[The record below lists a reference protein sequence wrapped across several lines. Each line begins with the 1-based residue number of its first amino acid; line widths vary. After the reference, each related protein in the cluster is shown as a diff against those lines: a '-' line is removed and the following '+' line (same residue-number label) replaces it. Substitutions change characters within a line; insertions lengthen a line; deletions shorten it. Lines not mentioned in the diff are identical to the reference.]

1 MPRKKEV
8 EEQIDVVKKE
18 RKETFATRWFKDYA
32 VDNREEMK
40 ICCDITARQ
49 ADEMFRMKL
58 KTGNTEMFAVVYY
71 ATFITIL
78 EFLASKQKSS
88 VYNDFSIEICNSIN
102 IGYTNDTSDEN
113 EKIGNFMPIIEH
125 INVNRNII
133 DDMPIDDPNASA
145 ANLTKWMVTNSKKGA
160 EYYLDISNK
169 AYAKLEQEYHT
180 RLRIESAVI
189 PLFCIFNDA
198 IVNVLKQKYKE
209 LQGSNSVSEVKMNVF
224 GLYTIFYSF
233 DEETSQESI
242 EYQPSIRCK
251 LALKNDENAFHET

>member
-32 VDNREEMK
+32 VNNRQEMK

-49 ADEMFRMKL
+49 AEEQFRMKL
-58 KTGNTEMFAVVYY
+58 ATGNTEMYAVVYY

-78 EFLASKQKSS
+78 EFLASKQKSR
-88 VYNDFSIEICNSIN
+88 VYNDFSIEICKSIN
-102 IGYTNDTSDEN
+102 IGYTNDTSEEN

-125 INVNRNII
+125 ISVNRNII
-133 DDMPIDDPNASA
+133 DDLPADDANASA
-145 ANLTKWMVTNSKKGA
+145 TNLTQWMVTNGKKGA
-160 EYYLDISNK
+160 EYYLEIANK

-180 RLRIESAVI
+180 RLRLEAAVI

-198 IVNVLKQKYKE
+198 IVNVLKMKYKE
-209 LQGSNSVSEVKMNVF
+209 AQGTGVSEVSLNVF
-224 GLYTIFYSF
+224 GLYDIYYSF

-242 EYQPSIRCK
+242 EYQPNIRCK
-251 LALKNDENAFHET
+251 LALKNDDNAFRES